1 MSWPNSWPPAQQQHG
16 FVPAFPPPNQPA
28 AAPAGVGATI
38 PTADYGGISPYNQW
52 QWQQYQQ
59 QYAQWHAQYGE
70 QYARQTGQPL
80 PPVVAPMPQATPAVP
95 AVPPNA
101 FAAIPAAGPV
111 VSPFPPMNLVA
122 PPPPSEPHP
131 DELKANKDQQK
142 PPPPEE
148 MSPEEIA
155 FDQQFKN
162 WEQEFEVWKRNN
174 SNHPDKEAYREYEQ
188 KCMECRRKL
197 LARREQLKRDRIE
210 KKRMMTNNIVTK
222 PPLPPVPPPP
232 PPEPEDSNRTS
243 SKPENTGAPFESVF
257 NHVTS
262 SGGAKSAGI
271 PGLDLIDEHTPP
283 QPKKPKLEPDH
294 QVVETIDLVANE
306 QPENRNGM
314 GHNSRSESNVNT
326 ISSLLNDPKV
336 NALLQLVGNTMAAN
350 NNSAVENGAAA
361 VTNPLIAALAQLTKQ
376 PLNVSGTAGASTKS
390 PTKGPPRSDA
400 NPSDVENGQFANGN
414 NPVPSNSRATGT
426 ATNCR
431 TDNREGYPGFN
442 PNVPPPLI
450 DVDLSQPPPF
460 MRGNQKPPAKQQPQR
475 SNRWNRNHSDSSKPL
490 ERGDGPPLA
499 KIGRF
504 DRPPPPFGM
513 AQEYRIDPDLGRPV
527 AVPKPA
533 WMTEDE
539 YQEIYERYED
549 IQSFEER
556 KNKME
561 LAIQVLRQNK
571 IRAGMLVAP
580 DRPSGSGHTMH
591 GGIPRPIMLENIKR
605 ESSDEYFQ
613 PKQVFDYS
621 NCRNPIQANQE
632 APAGRVIDYG
642 HQGPAGTSYRSL
654 SNRQSVQARLRN
666 VNHNVRGAIESDF
679 VANTR
684 RFDYNHS
691 SATSVLPVPN
701 SNNTSQWPI
710 ANQNAQGLDGS
721 VSSLQRLAEMHLNP
735 NPEESNP
742 HYPCKFIL
750 MNDNRPKHLRT
761 KRGKRPSSIRKQ
773 KLKQLKEQQEQQQ
786 NQQQQQIPQQ
796 QPQQQRQEQ
805 ETIES
810 NMIAPKQEPVVEM
823 GLEELSSDND
833 IDDEGTDWAPDS
845 TDEAGT
851 AGAVQQH
858 ESEQQQEQQQPQEQ
872 EQQQQQEQ
880 QQRQQQQEQQEQQQ
894 SLQQQQRQ
902 QQQEQQQQQKQQRND
917 LHHENSEAAA
927 FSRFSQQYSA
937 PRMIDIDDL
946 LLPPGRLTRS
956 PRICMLI
963 RGLPGSGKSHLAR
976 LIKNKEQIFG
986 PSPRVLSLDDYFLV
1000 DKEIEEKDPVSGK
1013 MVKVSRQVYE
1023 FDGEMEEVYVQ
1034 HLIKAFKRTISERL
1048 FNFVIVDCC
1057 NHQLSYYL
1065 EFHNYARS
1073 NGFKVYTCTM
1083 QTDVDVCAKQNIH
1096 SRTEADIQEYAD
1108 NWAMAPDEH
1117 MQINFNALFEP
1128 EQTDSN
1134 ANVTDM
1140 DIAGDDESIPDH
1152 DVNQLEH
1159 ANNSQDDSNGEA
1171 TEGRAEC
1178 DLFASKWDNDTSEQN
1193 LARLDGTSR
1202 PLKRPPTLDDYLRLD
1217 DEDDEEEEHNNGGDF
1232 ENEGREPQK
1241 KKKKRVRW
1249 ADAEER
1255 KAQRRMRQMG
1265 FVVGVT
1271 DWSRMLDPTEGS
1283 SALTQTKYI
1292 ERVKKKSDGM

>member
-1 MSWPNSWPPAQQQHG
+1 MSWPNNWAPAQQQQQG
-16 FVPAFPPPNQPA
+16 FVPAYPPPNQAAVPPA
-28 AAPAGVGATI
+28 VGATI

-80 PPVVAPMPQATPAVP
+80 PPVVAPLPQATPAVLPSAFPVMP
-95 AVPPNA
+95 ASV
-101 FAAIPAAGPV
+101 PV

-131 DELKANKDQQK
+131 DELKATKDQQK

-155 FDQQFKN
+155 FDLQFKN

-174 SNHPDKEAYREYEQ
+174 SNHPDKVAYREYEQ

-197 LARREQLKRDRIE
+197 LARREQLRRDRIE
-210 KKRMMTNNIVTK
+210 KKRLLTNNLVAK
-222 PPLPPVPPPP
+222 PPPP
-232 PPEPEDSNRTS
+232 PPPLPPPTETEASNRTT
-243 SKPENTGAPFESVF
+243 SKPENSVAPFESVF

-262 SGGAKSAGI
+262 SGGGKSAGI

-283 QPKKPKLEPDH
+283 QPKKPKLEPDVVDH
-294 QVVETIDLVANE
+294 DVVETIDLVASE

-314 GHNSRSESNVNT
+314 GHNSSSESNVNT

-350 NNSAVENGAAA
+350 SSSAGDNGAA
-361 VTNPLIAALAQLTKQ
+361 TNPLFAALAQLTKQ
-376 PLNVSGTAGASTKS
+376 PLNVTGTAGASTKS
-390 PTKGPPRSDA
+390 PTSGPPRSDA
-400 NPSDVENGQFANGN
+400 NTSDVENSQFANDN
-414 NPVPSNSRATGT
+414 NQMPSNSRSAGR
-426 ATNCR
+426 ASNC
-431 TDNREGYPGFN
+431 TPDNREGLPDFN
-442 PNVPPPLI
+442 PYVPPPMI

-460 MRGNQKPPAKQQPQR
+460 MRGNQTPVAKQQSQR
-475 SNRWNRNHSDSSKPL
+475 SNRWNRSHSDSPKQL
-490 ERGDGPPLA
+490 ERGDGPPLS

-504 DRPPPPFGM
+504 DRPPPAFGM
-513 AQEYRIDPDLGRPV
+513 SQEYRIDPDLGRPV
-527 AVPKPA
+527 AVPKPV

-571 IRAGMLVAP
+571 IRAGKLAAP
-580 DRPSGSGHTMH
+580 DRPA
-591 GGIPRPIMLENIKR
+591 GIPRPIMLENIKR
-605 ESSDEYFQ
+605 ESPDEYFQ

-621 NCRNPIQANQE
+621 NCRTPIQTNQE

-642 HQGPAGTSYRSL
+642 HQGPAGSSYRSPN
-654 SNRQSVQARLRN
+654 NRQSVQSRLRN
-666 VNHNVRGAIESDF
+666 VNHNARGAIESDF

-691 SATSVLPVPN
+691 SVTSVPPVST
-701 SNNTSQWPI
+701 SNTTSQWPI
-710 ANQNAQGLDGS
+710 ANQKAQALESS

-786 NQQQQQIPQQ
+786 IEQQQEQLPQQQQKP
-796 QPQQQRQEQ
+796 Q
-805 ETIES
+805 ETGLQGQDALE
-810 NMIAPKQEPVVEM
+810 NTMITPKQEPAVEL

-833 IDDEGTDWAPDS
+833 IDDEGTDWAPDGNN
-845 TDEAGT
+845 DAGSN
-851 AGAVQQH
+851 GVKQH
-858 ESEQQQEQQQPQEQ
+858 ESEEQPQQHQQSQQLEQPLQPQQQEQPHH
-872 EQQQQQEQ
+872 
-880 QQRQQQQEQQEQQQ
+880 QQQ
-894 SLQQQQRQ
+894 S
-902 QQQEQQQQQKQQRND
+902 RN
-917 LHHENSEAAA
+917 ESEIE
-927 FSRFSQQYSA
+927 SSEVTTLPRFSQQYSST
-937 PRMIDIDDL
+937 PRMIDIEDL
-946 LLPPGRLTRS
+946 LLPPGRLTRA

-1000 DKEIEEKDPVSGK
+1000 DKEVEEKDPVSGK
-1013 MVKVSRQVYE
+1013 TVKISRQVYE

-1096 SRTEADIQEYAD
+1096 GRTEAEIQEYAD
-1108 NWAMAPDEH
+1108 NWVMAPDEH
-1117 MQINFNALFEP
+1117 MQINFHALLEP
-1128 EQTDSN
+1128 EQMDSN

-1140 DIAGDDESIPDH
+1140 DIAGDDESNPDQ
-1152 DVNQLEH
+1152 DINQSEH
-1159 ANNSQDDSNGEA
+1159 VNNSQDGSNEDA
-1171 TEGRAEC
+1171 AEGRAE
-1178 DLFASKWDNDTSEQN
+1178 
-1193 LARLDGTSR
+1193 LDSMV
-1202 PLKRPPTLDDYLRLD
+1202 P
-1217 DEDDEEEEHNNGGDF
+1217 
-1232 ENEGREPQK
+1232 
-1241 KKKKRVRW
+1241 V
-1249 ADAEER
+1249 
-1255 KAQRRMRQMG
+1255 
-1265 FVVGVT
+1265 
-1271 DWSRMLDPTEGS
+1271 DP
-1283 SALTQTKYI
+1283 
-1292 ERVKKKSDGM
+1292 

>member
-1 MSWPNSWPPAQQQHG
+1 MSWPNSWPPAQQQQQQQG
-16 FVPAFPPPNQPA
+16 FVPAYPPPNQA
-28 AAPAGVGATI
+28 AVAPSGATI
-38 PTADYGGISPYNQW
+38 PAADYAGISPYNQW

-80 PPVVAPMPQATPAVP
+80 PPVVAPLPQPTP

-101 FAAIPAAGPV
+101 FPAIPAAVPV

-122 PPPPSEPHP
+122 PPPPAEPHP

-174 SNHPDKEAYREYEQ
+174 SNHPDKAAYREYEQ

-197 LARREQLKRDRIE
+197 LARREQLRRDRIE
-210 KKRMMTNNIVTK
+210 KKRLLTNNIVAK
-222 PPLPPVPPPP
+222 PPPPPPPPP
-232 PPEPEDSNRTS
+232 PPEAEDGSRAP
-243 SKPENTGAPFESVF
+243 SKPENAAAPFESVF

-262 SGGAKSAGI
+262 SGGAKSTGI

-283 QPKKPKLEPDH
+283 QPKKPKLEPEH
-294 QVVETIDLVANE
+294 EVVETIDLVASE

-314 GHNSRSESNVNT
+314 SHNSSSESNANA

-350 NNSAVENGAAA
+350 SNSAGENGAAS
-361 VTNPLIAALAQLTKQ
+361 NPLIAALAQLTKQ
-376 PLNVSGTAGASTKS
+376 PINVSTAAGASAKS
-390 PTKGPPRSDA
+390 PTSGPSRSDA
-400 NPSDVENGQFANGN
+400 NTSDVENSKFTNGIN
-414 NPVPSNSRATGT
+414 QMPSNSRSASRT
-426 ATNCR
+426 TNCLP
-431 TDNREGYPGFN
+431 DNREGLPDFN
-442 PNVPPPLI
+442 PYVPPPLI

-460 MRGNQKPPAKQQPQR
+460 MRGNEKPMAKQQPQR
-475 SNRWNRNHSDSSKPL
+475 SNRWNRSHSDGIKQI
-490 ERGDGPPLA
+490 ERGDGPPLS

-504 DRPPPPFGM
+504 DRPPPAFGM
-513 AQEYRIDPDLGRPV
+513 SQGYRIDPDLGRPV
-527 AVPKPA
+527 AVPKPT

-571 IRAGMLVAP
+571 IRAGKLAAP
-580 DRPSGSGHTMH
+580 DRPSGSGHTVH

-605 ESSDEYFQ
+605 ESPEEYFQ

-621 NCRNPIQANQE
+621 NCRTPIQANHE

-642 HQGPAGTSYRSL
+642 HQGPSGSSYRPP
-654 SNRQSVQARLRN
+654 SNRQSVQSRLRN
-666 VNHNVRGAIESDF
+666 MNHNARGAIESDF

-691 SATSVLPVPN
+691 SVTSVPPVPT
-701 SNNTSQWPI
+701 SNTTSQWPI

-786 NQQQQQIPQQ
+786 RQEQQQLQQ
-796 QPQQQRQEQ
+796 QPQQQLQGQ
-805 ETIES
+805 DAIEN
-810 NMIAPKQEPVVEM
+810 NMIAPKQEAAVEL

-845 TDEAGT
+845 TDEAGS
-851 AGAVQQH
+851 GGMKQLD
-858 ESEQQQEQQQPQEQ
+858 SEPQQQQPPQQHQPPQHEQ
-872 EQQQQQEQ
+872 PPQPQQQQQQEQ
-880 QQRQQQQEQQEQQQ
+880 QEEPH
-894 SLQQQQRQ
+894 
-902 QQQEQQQQQKQQRND
+902 QQQKLQRN
-917 LHHENSEAAA
+917 ESQNESSEVAV
-927 FSRFSQQYSA
+927 FSRFSQQYTA
-937 PRMIDIDDL
+937 PRMIDIEDL
-946 LLPPGRLTRS
+946 LLPPGRLTRA

-1000 DKEIEEKDPVSGK
+1000 DKEVEEKDPVSGK
-1013 MVKVSRQVYE
+1013 MVKVARQEYE

-1096 SRTEADIQEYAD
+1096 GRTEAEIQEYAD
-1108 NWAMAPDEH
+1108 KWAMAPDEH
-1117 MQINFNALFEP
+1117 MQINFNALLEP

-1140 DIAGDDESIPDH
+1140 DIAGDDESLPDQ
-1152 DVNQLEH
+1152 DTNQSEH
-1159 ANNSQDDSNGEA
+1159 ATNSQDDSNEDA
-1171 TEGRAEC
+1171 AEGRAEC

-1193 LARLDGTSR
+1193 LARLDGISR

-1217 DEDDEEEEHNNGGDF
+1217 DEDDEEDDHNNAGDL